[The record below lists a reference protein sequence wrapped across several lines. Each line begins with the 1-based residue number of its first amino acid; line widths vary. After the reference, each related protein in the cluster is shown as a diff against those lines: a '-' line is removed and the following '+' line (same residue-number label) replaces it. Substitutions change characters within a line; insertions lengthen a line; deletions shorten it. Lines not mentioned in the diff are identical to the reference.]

1 MADVAEG
8 ISQANGV
15 SFEFDYRRNYPAT
28 INTREESDLAYG
40 AAVKVAGADT
50 VLQDWPPEM
59 GAEDF
64 SFFLRHVP
72 GCYLFIGN
80 GTEGHSSYSL
90 HNPRYDFN
98 DQVLSAGA
106 SFWVQLVEDLLS
118 KSE

>member
-1 MADVAEG
+1 MAGRGD
-8 ISQANGV
+8 
-15 SFEFDYRRNYPAT
+15 
-28 INTREESDLAYG
+28 
-40 AAVKVAGADT
+40 AVQDDT
-50 VLQDWPPEM
+50 GKEM